1 MKQINLYIV
10 ICLALGLMSCNDDA
24 IFEKEMYKK
33 VFALVSSNDY
43 NIFEE
48 THELNGGE
56 SIGYIAAS
64 CGGTATTS
72 EDIDITLEEDSTP
85 LDIYNKAIY
94 DADESR
100 YAKLLSKDQY
110 QIDSYHIKIAAGER
124 GGKTMIKV
132 RPEGLSPD
140 SIYFVALKVSSY
152 SSYEVNEAKSNV
164 LYRVLIKNDY
174 ASQAT
179 ESMYTMSGYFN
190 GVVTGGNKKMQ
201 PLGWNKVRIM
211 AGTVSYQADVTTIN
225 RAAIVLEVTSDNR
238 VRITP
243 FKDIY
248 VKAIND
254 DPDYPNTFKTETINN
269 RTYNVFSLCYE
280 YILSGT
286 THRMKEELRMEIK

>member
-1 MKQINLYIV
+1 MKQINLCIV
-10 ICLALGLMSCNDDA
+10 ICIAFGLMSCNDDA

-64 CGGTATTS
+64 CGGTETTN
-72 EDIDITLEEDSTP
+72 EDIDITLEEDSAP
-85 LDIYNKAIY
+85 LDVYNKAIY
-94 DADESR
+94 DADENR

-110 QIDSYHIKIAAGER
+110 DIDNYHIKIAAGER
-124 GGKTMIKV
+124 GGKTMIRV

-140 SIYFVALKVSSY
+140 SSYFVALKVRSY

-164 LYRVLIKNDY
+164 LYRVMIKNDY

-179 ESMYTMSGYFN
+179 ESMYNMNGLLN
-190 GVVTGGNKKMQ
+190 GVVTGGSKKMQ

-211 AGTVSYQADVTTIN
+211 AGSESFQADVTAIN
-225 RAAIVLEVTSDNR
+225 RAGIVLEITSDKR

-243 FKDIY
+243 FKDIK

-254 DPDYPNTFKTETINN
+254 DTDYPNTFSTETVNN
-269 RTYNVFSLCYE
+269 RTYNVFLLNYE
-280 YILSGT
+280 YVLAGT
-286 THRMKEELRMEIK
+286 TYRMKEELRMEIK